1 MSRSRHKIP
10 TGLTVE
16 DRLIAYG
23 ALSLTTR
30 QFLLLLGGAAI
41 GYGGVWQGWD
51 ALPAL
56 PRAGVALIPPLLA
69 LMVALARP
77 GGRALESW
85 AFVLLRH
92 WSRPPVAVWRP
103 RSPRPE
109 DWRPAG
115 PDWAELP
122 PTGVSTPMVDPR
134 GDRAR
139 DCADAEVPR

>member
-41 GYGGVWQGWD
+41 GYGGVWQGWS

-56 PRAGVALIPPLLA
+56 PRAGVALVPVLLA
-69 LMVALARP
+69 LVVALARP
-77 GGRALESW
+77 GGRPVESW

-92 WSRPPVAVWRP
+92 WSRPRVAVWCPRP
-103 RSPRPE
+103 PSPE
-109 DWRPAG
+109 DWRAVG

-122 PTGVSTPMVDPR
+122 TSGVSAPKADPR
-134 GDRAR
+134 GDLAR
-139 DCADAEVPR
+139 DSAGVEVPQ